1 MHRIPTLATGAAL
14 ILLAACAPSNKN
26 SDTTGTATAG
36 GATSTPAATG
46 QVHVVEMTTDATGS
60 YFKPKVI
67 EVKRGDVLRY
77 TLVVGVHNVDFFPD
91 SNPNWKGAPI
101 VSDML
106 QLPGQT
112 FDVPVNFAPGTYYF
126 HCDPHAAL
134 GMVGRVTVTQ

>member
-1 MHRIPTLATGAAL
+1 MHRIPLFATGAAL
-14 ILLAACAPSNKN
+14 ILLAACAPSNN
-26 SDTTGTATAG
+26 TSDTASANKG

-46 QVHVVEMTTDATGS
+46 QVHVIEMTTDATGS
-60 YFKPKVI
+60 YFKPKQI

-77 TLVVGVHNVDFFPD
+77 TLVAGVHNVDFFPD
-91 SNPNWKGAPI
+91 SNPTWKGAPI

-112 FDVPVNFAPGTYYF
+112 FDVPVNFAAGTYYF

-134 GMVGRVTVTQ
+134 GMVGRVTVSQ